1 MKREGEKE
9 KEKEKEENDDDDKDD
24 EEDELFA
31 NELTLQMMVKFSQQ
45 QKQKQKK
52 EKKKKVLVLNS
63 FLGKFI
69 PSEIIEHVFK
79 HLSAEDVANSGQT
92 CKIFRQVARRDSI
105 WKRLYFDR
113 WRSEKSTSS
122 TTTGSDDDEDE
133 EENKRKEEE
142 EEEQEQH
149 ESNRKRKR
157 GSKTFRN
164 RYFERD
170 EKDLHNALLNVP
182 ESQKQIYADV
192 QASKRSEVP
201 DPANDVLIAA
211 SVSTAKNVEG
221 AIRFWKERKGF
232 SVPSK
237 VEEEERMKHKCG
249 KSWGC
254 SYHRIGGIF
263 LCEKT
268 GREHRCG
275 PRCDARILIDDTYVC
290 GISGIT
296 SMDDNGTT
304 IVEEDRCTRELA
316 GATADDEFGLENE
329 PNFGER
335 GYILNAFEQGYSC
348 ENEKEL
354 HDLWWVGYRNGRKS
368 QKRLKKEDEEEER
381 YFV

>member
-1 MKREGEKE
+1 MSRDERGDNKD
-9 KEKEKEENDDDDKDD
+9 NSDDSDD

-31 NELTLQMMVKFSQQ
+31 NELTLGMMMKFSESREEEEEEEEEE
-45 QKQKQKK
+45 KRKK
-52 EKKKKVLVLNS
+52 RRKLLVLHS

-69 PSEIIEHVFK
+69 PTEIIEHVFK
-79 HLSAEDVANSGQT
+79 YLSAEDVVNSGKT
-92 CKIFRQVARRDSI
+92 CKIFREVARRDSI

-113 WRSEKSTSS
+113 WRSEK
-122 TTTGSDDDEDE
+122 TTTGSD
-133 EENKRKEEE
+133 EEE
-142 EEEQEQH
+142 EEEEEEENKQQQQQQYH
-149 ESNRKRKR
+149 HQQSNRKRKR
-157 GSKTFRN
+157 GTKTFRE

-170 EKDLHNALLNVP
+170 EKDLHVALQNVP

-211 SVSTAKNVEG
+211 SVSSAKNVEG

-232 SVPSK
+232 AIASK
-237 VEEEERMKHKCG
+237 EEEEERMNHKCG

-275 PRCDARILIDDTYVC
+275 PRCNARILIDDTYVC

-296 SMDDNGTT
+296 SMTDNGTA
-304 IVEEDRCTRELA
+304 IVDEERCTRELA

-368 QKRLKKEDEEEER
+368 QKRPRKEEEEER

>member
-1 MKREGEKE
+1 MK
-9 KEKEKEENDDDDKDD
+9 N
-24 EEDELFA
+24 
-31 NELTLQMMVKFSQQ
+31 QPHQQ
-45 QKQKQKK
+45 QLAAMMMKTKK
-52 EKKKKVLVLNS
+52 RINEKKKNNKNKS
-63 FLGKFI
+63 NTNQ
-69 PSEIIEHVFK
+69 IENENEEAK
-79 HLSAEDVANSGQT
+79 HFGIDTLRET
-92 CKIFRQVARRDSI
+92 RRI
-105 WKRLYFDR
+105 Y
-113 WRSEKSTSS
+113 
-122 TTTGSDDDEDE
+122 TT
-133 EENKRKEEE
+133 
-142 EEEQEQH
+142 
-149 ESNRKRKR
+149 
-157 GSKTFRN
+157 
-164 RYFERD
+164 RY
-170 EKDLHNALLNVP
+170 
-182 ESQKQIYADV
+182 
-192 QASKRSEVP
+192 
-201 DPANDVLIAA
+201 VLIAA

-268 GREHRCG
+268 GRAHRCG

>member
-1 MKREGEKE
+1 
-9 KEKEKEENDDDDKDD
+9 
-24 EEDELFA
+24 
-31 NELTLQMMVKFSQQ
+31 
-45 QKQKQKK
+45 
-52 EKKKKVLVLNS
+52 
-63 FLGKFI
+63 
-69 PSEIIEHVFK
+69 
-79 HLSAEDVANSGQT
+79 
-92 CKIFRQVARRDSI
+92 
-105 WKRLYFDR
+105 
-113 WRSEKSTSS
+113 
-122 TTTGSDDDEDE
+122 
-133 EENKRKEEE
+133 
-142 EEEQEQH
+142 
-149 ESNRKRKR
+149 
-157 GSKTFRN
+157 
-164 RYFERD
+164 
-170 EKDLHNALLNVP
+170 
-182 ESQKQIYADV
+182 
-192 QASKRSEVP
+192 VP

>member
-1 MKREGEKE
+1 MTGMIAQQHKKKR
-9 KEKEKEENDDDDKDD
+9 
-24 EEDELFA
+24 EEDE
-31 NELTLQMMVKFSQQ
+31 EE
-45 QKQKQKK
+45 
-52 EKKKKVLVLNS
+52 EKKKLLVLNS
-63 FLGKFI
+63 FGGRFI
-69 PSEIIEHVFK
+69 PSGIIEVIFK
-79 HLSAEDVANSGQT
+79 HLSAEDVVNSGKA
-92 CKIFRQVARRDSI
+92 CKIFREVTKRDSI

-113 WRSEKSTSS
+113 WRRIPPESLSPSS
-122 TTTGSDDDEDE
+122 SSDGNDRE
-133 EENKRKEEE
+133 EEGEEE
-142 EEEQEQH
+142 EKKQQQQQQ
-149 ESNRKRKR
+149 SQRKQKR
-157 GSKTFRN
+157 RSKTFLQK
-164 RYFERD
+164 YFERD
-170 EKDLHNALLNVP
+170 EKELHSALQNVP

-192 QASKRSEVP
+192 EASKRSEVP
-201 DPANDVLIAA
+201 NPANDLLIAA

-232 SVPSK
+232 AVPSK
-237 VEEEERMKHKCG
+237 VEEDKHIKHKCG

-254 SYHRIGGIF
+254 SYHQIGGIF

-304 IVEEDRCTRELA
+304 IAEEERCSRELA
-316 GATADDEFGLENE
+316 GATVDEEFGLENE

-368 QKRLKKEDEEEER
+368 QKRQKKEEEEGR